1 MKIDRSKF
9 NNLPPELL
17 AALAKTGAVV
27 LPETFAAPS
36 VSANAAKLGVTLIE
50 AGTVRETGSKAG
62 EAYKSACLKVSAESG
77 ATLLVLPVGS
87 AAMLERAKRI
97 SAALAAYFA

>member
-9 NNLPPELL
+9 ANLPPELL

-27 LPETFAAPS
+27 LPTTFAPPR
-36 VSANAAKLGVTLIE
+36 VSAEAAKAGISIIE
-50 AGTVRETGSKAG
+50 AGTVRESGQKAG
-62 EAYKSACLKVSAESG
+62 EAYKSACLRITGENGS
-77 ATLLVLPVGS
+77 TLLVLPIGS

>member
-9 NNLPPELL
+9 ANLPPELL

-27 LPETFAAPS
+27 LPTTFAAPAP
-36 VSANAAKLGVTLIE
+36 SANAAKLGVTLIE
-50 AGTVRETGSKAG
+50 AGTVRESGAKAG
-62 EAYKSACLKVSAESG
+62 EAYKSSCLRISG
-77 ATLLVLPVGS
+77 DNGSTLLVLPVGS
-87 AAMLERAKRI
+87 AAMLDRARRI

>member
-9 NNLPPELL
+9 ATLPPELL

-27 LPETFAAPS
+27 LPETFAAPT
-36 VSANAAKLGVTLIE
+36 VNANAAKLGCQLIE
-50 AGTVRETGSKAG
+50 AGTVRESGAKAG
-62 EAYKSACLKVSAESG
+62 EAYKSACLKVSGENGS
-77 ATLLVLPVGS
+77 TLLVLPVGS
-87 AAMLERAKRI
+87 ATMLDRARRI

>member
-9 NNLPPELL
+9 ATLPPELL

-27 LPETFAAPS
+27 LPETFAVPP
-36 VSANAAKLGVTLIE
+36 VSKNAEKLGVRLIE
-50 AGTVRETGSKAG
+50 AGTVRETGQKAG
-62 EAYKSACLKVSAESG
+62 EAYKWACLRVTGENGS
-77 ATLLVLPVGS
+77 TLLVLPVGS
-87 AAMLERAKRI
+87 AAMLERARRI